1 MQPSCF
7 VAKFVSHVSQAIPAA
22 QLKANRNVGQV
33 EGVGFKG
40 GLPDSGGS
48 EGIKG
53 HAHVC
58 IPPLGWES
66 ESVCSTSACK
76 PSKLAHVTFSHCSTA
91 STLQSLMH
99 CLVVVCPQIWHARP
113 CFIRMTAEM

>member
-1 MQPSCF
+1 MQTSCF
-7 VAKFVSHVSQAIPAA
+7 VAKFVSHVSRAIPAA

-33 EGVGFKG
+33 EGVGLKG
-40 GLPDSGGS
+40 GLPSSGGS
-48 EGIKG
+48 ERIKG

-76 PSKLAHVTFSHCSTA
+76 LAYMTFPCCNIA
-91 STLQSLMH
+91 SALQSLMR
-99 CLVVVCPQIWHARP
+99 CLVIVRPQIWHARP
-113 CFIRMTAEM
+113 CFIQMTAEM